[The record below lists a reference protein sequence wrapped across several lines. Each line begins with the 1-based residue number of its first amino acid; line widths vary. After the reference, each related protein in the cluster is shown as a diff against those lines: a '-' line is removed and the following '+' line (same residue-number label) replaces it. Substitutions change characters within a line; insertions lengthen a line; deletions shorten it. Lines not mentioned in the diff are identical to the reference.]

1 MTLRTALSHLG
12 KVLDGQSIH
21 WVLIGALAANRYRAS
36 PRLTNDID
44 LLLANTG
51 EGIDVLE
58 ATLTEAGWSVHRAD
72 PGGELLR
79 LTHAEYGVA
88 DLLIAGTRY
97 QELAIQRALVEPIDD
112 VSQVPVLAPED
123 VIVHKLIAGRYQDF
137 ADIDAILDTDLTLDE
152 QYIEHWAGYWEVLDR
167 WEQLNER

>member
-1 MTLRTALSHLG
+1 M
-12 KVLDGQSIH
+12 
-21 WVLIGALAANRYRAS
+21 LIGALAANRYRAS

-51 EGIDVLE
+51 EGTDVLE
-58 ATLTEAGWSVHRAD
+58 ATLTGAGWSVYRAD

-97 QELAIQRALVEPIDD
+97 QELAIQRALVESIDD
-112 VSQVPVLAPED
+112 VSEVPVLTPED
-123 VIVHKLIAGRYQDF
+123 VIVHKLIAGRYQDL
-137 ADIDAILDTDLTLDE
+137 ADIDAILGTDLTLDE
-152 QYIEHWAGYWEVLDR
+152 QYIERWAGYWEVLDR